1 MKSIKQILRFAIL
14 LICLSILSSVN
25 SVKLL
30 RQSLVANSTN
40 NKNSTYISPIID
52 PNRKIKSNQQEF
64 EKVSYVK
71 QISPGGKAAIEL
83 QESGE

>member
-1 MKSIKQILRFAIL
+1 
-14 LICLSILSSVN
+14 
-25 SVKLL
+25 
-30 RQSLVANSTN
+30 VANSTN